1 MLSDHFQGKNVL
13 ITGSSGFVGGHL
25 ARALHSYGAR
35 VHGLARKETVP
46 NTDLHYFS
54 CDILDRDRV
63 KEIVE
68 EIRPAYVFHL
78 AANKA
83 RSAAVDDFRECFDE
97 NLVGTLNL
105 LDACVTFAGVSR
117 FVAIGTCE
125 EYGGAVAPYS
135 EEMREMP
142 VSAYSCS
149 KVAMTHLLQTFHRIH
164 GFPSVVLRPSLAY
177 GPGQGNEMFLPAL
190 IRSLLA
196 GQRFA
201 MSGGEQTRDYVYID
215 DVIAAILVSALKVEA
230 IGQVINVSSG
240 MPTRII
246 DIAHSVAGLIG
257 RDVETLL
264 DIGNVAY
271 RKGEAMDYWADGS
284 KARELLGW
292 TPSTG
297 IKDGL
302 RKTIDYYRS
311 L

>member
-13 ITGSSGFVGGHL
+13 ITGSSGFVGGYL
-25 ARALHSYGAR
+25 VRALNEAGAQ
-35 VHGLARKETVP
+35 VYGLARKATVS
-46 NTDLHYFS
+46 NAEAHYFS
-54 CDILDRDRV
+54 CDILDRVRV
-63 KEIVE
+63 REIVE
-68 EIRPAYVFHL
+68 EVCPAYVFHL
-78 AANKA
+78 AANKT

-105 LDACVTFAGVSR
+105 LEACVTFAGVSS

-125 EYGGAVAPYS
+125 EYGGAAAPYS

-149 KVAMTHLLQTFHRIH
+149 KVAMTHLLQTFYRVH
-164 GFPSVVLRPSLAY
+164 GFPAVILRPSLAY

-215 DVIAAILVSALKVEA
+215 DVIEAILAAALKPEA
-230 IGQVINVSSG
+230 KGHVINVSSG
-240 MPTRII
+240 APTRII
-246 DIAHSVAGLIG
+246 DMSKAVAELIG
-257 RDVETLL
+257 RDVEALL
-264 DIGNVAY
+264 DVGNVAY

-284 KARELLGW
+284 KARDLLGW
-292 TPSTG
+292 IPSTE

-302 RKTIDYYRS
+302 KKTIDYYRS